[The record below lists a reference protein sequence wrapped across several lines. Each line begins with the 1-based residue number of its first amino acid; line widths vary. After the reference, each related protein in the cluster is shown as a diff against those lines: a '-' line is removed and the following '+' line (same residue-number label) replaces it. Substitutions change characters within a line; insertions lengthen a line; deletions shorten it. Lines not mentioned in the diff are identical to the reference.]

1 MAHEQWAR
9 EQTLYVFIFEGQ
21 FCVLSSFVNFFFTEL
36 QALEGASAAL
46 INKKKEATLQVLILI
61 DEPLHISF
69 CTLPG

>member
-21 FCVLSSFVNFFFTEL
+21 FCVLLSFVNFFFTEL

-46 INKKKEATLQVLILI
+46 INKKKR
-61 DEPLHISF
+61 PLF
-69 CTLPG
+69 RF